1 MIDQFRG
8 KYLFLSN
15 FYKCKIEYDGLIF
28 DSSEAAFQAQ
38 KCTTVFQKEM
48 FVGITP
54 SESKKLGRTVR
65 LRNDWEKVKINIM
78 KEVLFY
84 KFTQH
89 EDLAEKLVNTGD
101 EELVEGNWWH
111 DTFWGICNGKGENH
125 LGKLLMEI
133 RKTLKDGSN
142 N

>member
-15 FYKCKIEYDGLIF
+15 FYACKVEYDGLIF

-38 KCTTVFQKEM
+38 KCTTDFQKEM
-48 FVGITP
+48 FVGIT
-54 SESKKLGRTVR
+54 SSQSKKLGKMVG
-65 LRNDWEKVKINIM
+65 LRDDWEKVKIGIM
-78 KEVLFY
+78 KNVLIA

-89 EDLAEKLVNTGD
+89 KILAKKLIDTGD
-101 EELVEGNWWH
+101 EELIEGNWWN
-111 DTFWGICNGKGENH
+111 DTFWGVCNGKGENH

-133 RKTLKDGSN
+133 RKKLKDGSN